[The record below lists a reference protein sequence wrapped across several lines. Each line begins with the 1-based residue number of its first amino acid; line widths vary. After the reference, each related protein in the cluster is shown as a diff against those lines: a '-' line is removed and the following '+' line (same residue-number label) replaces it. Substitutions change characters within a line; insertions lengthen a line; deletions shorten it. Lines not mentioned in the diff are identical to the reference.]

1 MVLPAFQFPS
11 WYNAGQ
17 ERSHAMLVLPA
28 FQFPSWYNSQ
38 DSAKLVEHVLPAFQF
53 PSWYNT
59 NTKKAPVNRGFL
71 GFIRYKNGPWLVHN
85 DLPYTFL

>member
-1 MVLPAFQFPS
+1 MPAFQFPSWYNVTTFDQSYTAVLPAFQFPS
-11 WYNAGQ
+11 WYNVQTFA
-17 ERSHAMLVLPA
+17 LTVNL
-28 FQFPSWYNSQ
+28 
-38 DSAKLVEHVLPAFQF
+38 VLPAFQF

-59 NTKKAPVNRGFL
+59 NTKKAPVSRGFL